1 MSIHSN
7 GLGKGHPL
15 GTTPRYCS
23 IADWCTISGMSRS
36 GTYEAL
42 GRGDLRAIKLGVR
55 TLVDVEHG
63 LACLASLPAAKI
75 TTSRSRR
82 TVATVTLVR
91 PSARPR
97 SQLASPH
104 PTRHRRASS
113 VRSTADHIEETS

>member
-7 GLGKGHPL
+7 GLGKDHPL

-75 TTSRSRR
+75 TTGRSRR
-82 TVATVTLVR
+82 TVAMRTPVL
-91 PSARPR
+91 PSAHSE
-97 SQLASPH
+97 SQLAPPR
-104 PTRHRRASS
+104 PTRHRAASS
-113 VRSTADHIEETS
+113 VRSTADRVGEPS